1 MLTTSHQESID
12 ILKQCALQESRFIER
27 LVEDESQMEGLADN
41 CTRIMAW
48 NFDLEP
54 PQLKYPTGWLLQKN
68 LDAVVPI
75 T

>member
-1 MLTTSHQESID
+1 MLTIAPRKYQYTETS
-12 ILKQCALQESRFIER
+12 LALQESRFIER

-41 CTRIMAW
+41 CTRIMVW

-54 PQLKYPTGWLLQKN
+54 PQLSYPTGWLLQKN
-68 LDAVVPI
+68 LDAVMPV